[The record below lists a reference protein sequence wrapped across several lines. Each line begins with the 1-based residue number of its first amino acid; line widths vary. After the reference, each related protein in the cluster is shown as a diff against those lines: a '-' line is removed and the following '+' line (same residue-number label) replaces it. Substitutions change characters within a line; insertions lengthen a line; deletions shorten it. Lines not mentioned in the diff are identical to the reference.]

1 MCLAT
6 GQSFKQVL
14 SWLELIKKKE
24 SGEIMKPN
32 TTMIPAKKM
41 RAGQEKEYSRYKQE
55 DFKNPIDT
63 GGFKIDTLGTNAS
76 KSFNALVGGK
86 KLMLML

>member
-1 MCLAT
+1 
-6 GQSFKQVL
+6 
-14 SWLELIKKKE
+14 
-24 SGEIMKPN
+24 
-32 TTMIPAKKM
+32 MIPAKKM
-41 RAGQEKEYSRYKQE
+41 RPGEKEYSRYQQE

-86 KLMLML
+86 K